1 MKPIY
6 IFPFSGTAKE
16 TLDCLNS
23 NYYCKGFISD
33 DKNWIDKEYNGIP
46 IFSRDILKSNDD
58 LNIIL
63 VHGSPNNYKNREQI
77 INEFET
83 SLLNATIIHPSAQV
97 SKYAKIGKNVVIMAN
112 VVVSAD
118 VEIKDHAIIL
128 PNTTIH
134 HDSIIGE
141 YSLICGNVLIAGNV
155 TIGKN
160 CYIGAGSSI
169 KNGLTISMQSM
180 VGIGAVVTK
189 NIPENQIWIGNPAK
203 ELKKNN

>member
-46 IFSRDILKSNDD
+46 IFSRDILKSNDE

-63 VHGSPNNYKNREQI
+63 VHGSPNNYKSREEI
-77 INEFET
+77 INQFNP
-83 SLLNATIIHPSAQV
+83 SLQLTTIIHPSAQV
-97 SKYAKIGKNVVIMAN
+97 SKYAKIGKHVLIMAN

-118 VEIKDHAIIL
+118 AEIKDHSIIL

-134 HDSIIGE
+134 HDTIIGE

-160 CYIGAGSSI
+160 CYIGAGSCV
-169 KNGLTISMQSM
+169 KNGLSIASQTM
-180 VGIGAVVTK
+180 VGIGSNVIKSVDK
-189 NIPENQIWIGNPAK
+189 ENTIIKGNPAK
-203 ELKKNN
+203 